1 MALLG
6 DSAHA
11 MQPNLGQGGCMA
23 IEDAFQLGV
32 DMGEALDKVSGG
44 AVCWQWGQQDMGVC
58 GSGRVALV
66 PAACTQCRVL
76 GRYSLDGRRQPAV
89 SVRVG

>member
-32 DMGEALDKVSGG
+32 DMGEALDKVRGG
-44 AVCWQWGQQDMGVC
+44 DGQRQ
-58 GSGRVALV
+58 GSTGNLLEPIPDA
-66 PAACTQCRVL
+66 
-76 GRYSLDGRRQPAV
+76 
-89 SVRVG
+89 